1 MIFYNDKRPDST
13 ITSKKNHKRIAQFVE
28 GKFETK
34 NEIIIDKLKKRFR
47 CEESP
52 KVLSNIANFIKL
64 RQEVA
69 KLGINTQG
77 MKKKD
82 LEKVLEEV
90 KK

>member
-1 MIFYNDKRPDST
+1 MIFYNDRYPNST
-13 ITSKKNHKRIAQFVE
+13 VTSKKNHKRIAQFVG
-28 GKFETK
+28 GKFETD
-34 NEIIIDKLKKRFR
+34 NETIIERLKPHFR